1 MKTISIKDL
10 HDETGHW
17 LRLVQSEGE
26 VVVIDRGTPVARLL
40 PPTPIPV
47 AKPFTRRKLL
57 PGVADL
63 IERPIDGPD
72 STEIISSMRG
82 ED

>member
-1 MKTISIKDL
+1 MSCGRAR
-10 HDETGHW
+10 GHNSW
-17 LRLVQSEGE
+17 GRKSWVSAER
-26 VVVIDRGTPVARLL
+26 ITDRGTPVARLL

-47 AKPFTRRKLL
+47 DKPFARRKFL
-57 PGVADL
+57 PGVAAL

-72 STEIISSMRG
+72 SAEIISSMRG